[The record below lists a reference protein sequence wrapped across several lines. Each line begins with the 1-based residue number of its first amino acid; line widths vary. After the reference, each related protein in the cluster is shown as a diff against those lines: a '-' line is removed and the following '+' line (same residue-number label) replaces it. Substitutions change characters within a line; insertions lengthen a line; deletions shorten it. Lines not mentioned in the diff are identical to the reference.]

1 MGSPPRMR
9 GKGPPI
15 VPAIFP
21 IGITPAHAGKR
32 GEALRNVP
40 AARDHPRTCGEKEYT
55 RAEDGQLTGS
65 PPHMRGKVRD
75 FEQRVV
81 FGGITPAHAG
91 KSHVSAG
98 SGRVFEDHPRTCG
111 EKLLIR
117 KMAAKFIGS
126 PPHMRGKGGRP
137 AAAALL
143 GRITPAHAGKSSARL
158 TDQMPRG
165 DHPRTCGEKLYVH
178 RFRCS

>member
-111 EKLLIR
+111 DKIALADLPDAFPWSTPAHAG
-117 KMAAKFIGS
+117 KSADSMAACFQTLGS
-126 PPHMRGKGGRP
+126 PPHMRGKASVKAPTMAGS
-137 AAAALL
+137 
-143 GRITPAHAGKSSARL
+143 RIAPAHAGKS
-158 TDQMPRG
+158 
-165 DHPRTCGEKLYVH
+165 C
-178 RFRCS
+178 